1 MLHGIAMV
9 SPSDG
14 WAVGDGAATVRY
26 HDGVWTREG
35 LTIHGYYMMAIS
47 LVSLTEGWAVGNA
60 DSYPVRDPNA
70 SATLFH
76 LSGGVWR
83 IYPLTGM

>member
-1 MLHGIAMV
+1 MV
-9 SPSDG
+9 SPNDG

-26 HDGVWTREG
+26 HNGVWTREG
-35 LTIHGYYMMAIS
+35 LTIHQYYMKSIS
-47 LVSLTEGWAVGNA
+47 LVSATEGWAVGNTA
-60 DSYPVRDPNA
+60 AFPSQEPNA

-83 IYPLTGM
+83 IYSLSGV